1 MISKQQF
8 NEWLKRLHSGDYK
21 QGQGMLKIIG
31 NEHTGEPLEKPL
43 HCCLGV
49 LGEIL
54 CEAGKMSQTED
65 DVYTHFW
72 KTYDAEGSETAFDAL
87 LPVELINSDAQN
99 QLASANDAGKSFA
112 EIALMIEKRKDQI
125 VDPHA

>member
-8 NEWLKRLHSGDYK
+8 NEWLKRLRSGDYE

-31 NEHTGEPLEKPL
+31 NEDTGEPLEKPL

-54 CEAGKMSQTED
+54 CETGQMEQINNES
-65 DVYTHFW
+65 YTDFY
-72 KTYDAEGSETAFDAL
+72 KTFDAESAETAYDAL
-87 LPVELINSDAQN
+87 LPVEFINSEAQQ